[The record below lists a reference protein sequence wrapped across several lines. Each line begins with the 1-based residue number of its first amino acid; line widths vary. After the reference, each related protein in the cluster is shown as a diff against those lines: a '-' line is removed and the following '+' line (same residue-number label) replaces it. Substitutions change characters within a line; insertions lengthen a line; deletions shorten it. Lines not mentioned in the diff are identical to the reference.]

1 MKSREHNGKANANS
15 GEQDFNAKHHVTLKK
30 SNLALNNMLYEY
42 SYCRTVTRSQCPK
55 GNLGKDILFDTIPIP
70 RECVA

>member
-30 SNLALNNMLYEY
+30 SNLALNNM
-42 SYCRTVTRSQCPK
+42 YCRTVTRSQCPE